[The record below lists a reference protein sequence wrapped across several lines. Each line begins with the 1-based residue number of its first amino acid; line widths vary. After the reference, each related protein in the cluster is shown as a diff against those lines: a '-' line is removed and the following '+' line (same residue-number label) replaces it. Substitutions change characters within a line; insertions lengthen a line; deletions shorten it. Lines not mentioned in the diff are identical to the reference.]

1 MILHSFV
8 ADARRLNVAVTRAK
22 RHCAIFA
29 DVDTFTDARARAP
42 AVTSLVKHAASKGKH
57 FSALEIEALDHESS
71 DHQAGPSYLGR
82 STTTASASSSL
93 PVPTLNEEP
102 SEPVSSATAPPSA
115 PADPTIE
122 VVATQ
127 SEESGTLGTTAG
139 AASTVATPQGAPELD
154 KSSFSPTA
162 FLEASGC
169 GDLSVG
175 STFLMH
181 RPTKGF
187 VVDVSVRCRNQQALV
202 KTCVEEPVR
211 CFRRRVVLA
220 FGLAQSF
227 DSMPHDD
234 TEAAYRLVCKGGWEV
249 VYLLQMKSAFY
260 HCRV

>member
-1 MILHSFV
+1 MLLHSFV

-71 DHQAGPSYLGR
+71 GHQAKPWYFGR
-82 STTTASASSSL
+82 STTAASASSSL
-93 PVPTLNEEP
+93 PVPTLNEVP
-102 SEPVSSATAPPSA
+102 RDPVSSATAPLPPTA
-115 PADPTIE
+115 PTDPTIE

-127 SEESGTLGTTAG
+127 SEGSGFLGTTAG
-139 AASTVATPQGAPELD
+139 AASTVTTTKGARELD
-154 KSSFSPTA
+154 NSSFSATA
-162 FLEASGC
+162 FLEAGGC
-169 GDLSVG
+169 DDLSVG

-187 VVDVSVRCRNQQALV
+187 VVDVSVRCRNQHAVV
-202 KTCVEEPVR
+202 KTCVEELVR

-227 DSMPHDD
+227 DSMPLDG
-234 TEAAYRLVCKGGWEV
+234 TEAAYRLVCKGGLEV

-260 HCRV
+260 H